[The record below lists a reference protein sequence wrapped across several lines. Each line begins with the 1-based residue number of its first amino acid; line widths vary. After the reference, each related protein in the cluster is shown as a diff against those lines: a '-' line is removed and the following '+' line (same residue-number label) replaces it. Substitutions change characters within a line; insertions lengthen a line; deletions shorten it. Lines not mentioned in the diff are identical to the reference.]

1 MLSIYQNLFK
11 RRQRREYLDDRY
23 RPRKSS
29 LLVWLQRVIF
39 TALLIVIGIFLML
52 LSNYVYAEPSTG
64 EFQQVSMSNIRAG
77 SLLIKT
83 PTNTYQ
89 KIPLLHTDVQMN
101 ISGMIS
107 RSHIKQQFKNTSDN
121 WIEAIYVFP
130 LPETAAVDHM
140 RMRIGERI
148 IEADIK
154 EKRQAKQI
162 YEKAK
167 NQGKKAALVEQERP
181 NIFTNSVANI
191 GPGETIVIEIEYQQT
206 LHYDQGEFSLRFP
219 MAITPRYIPG
229 TPSPVI
235 SAPAI
240 SSRAVSEDISF
251 TGSGWAHNTLQVHD
265 ASRITPPLYVGAN
278 KINPVS
284 LNINLDAG
292 FPLQFLV
299 SRYHPIIKRKN
310 HDIINVTLASGVTPS
325 DRDFELVWSPQTN
338 QMPGTAIPSSA
349 IPNSTFPRAA
359 AFNEVVSDEHYQ
371 MIMLTPPANGA
382 YNGQPLAR
390 EVTYIIDT
398 SGSMYGISLEQAKQS
413 LLLALERLRLHD
425 KFNIIQFNSMTD
437 QVFSRAKFASFENVL
452 TAKQYVKNLQAD
464 GGTEMAPALKLALN
478 NSTDDSYIKQIIFLT
493 DGSVGN
499 ETALFDIIH
508 KKLGNNRLFTIGI
521 GAAPN
526 SYFMRKAA
534 QFGRGTFTYIS
545 DVNEVNEKMT
555 ALFSKLESPVM
566 TDIDIVINDN
576 IKAEILP
583 KRIPDLYQGEPIIL
597 AIKSDEE
604 LNSINLTGKR
614 ALAPWSATLN
624 LNPAKSSPGIATFWA
639 RKKIAVLSDSLHEGA
654 DKEQVR
660 SDIIDIALTHH
671 LVSKHTS
678 LVAVDK
684 TPSRA
689 QQTQLHRPLNRQALP
704 VNLPHGQS
712 APASYGQLAQTASAA
727 ELNLIFG
734 FSLLMLSLA
743 LTVLLRS
750 DETDSANQL
759 NHPVI

>member
-1 MLSIYQNLFK
+1 MLSIYHNLFK

-29 LLVWLQRVIF
+29 FLIWLQRIIF
-39 TALLIVIGIFLML
+39 TALLVVIGVFLML
-52 LSNYVYAEPSTG
+52 LSNYVYATTAAD
-64 EFQQVSMSNIRAG
+64 EFPQVSMSNIREG

-83 PTNTYQ
+83 ASSTYQ
-89 KIPLLHTDVQMN
+89 QIPLLHTDVEMN

-107 RSHIKQQFKNTSDN
+107 RSHIKQKFKNTSEN

-154 EKRQAKQI
+154 EKQQAKQI
-162 YEKAK
+162 YQKAK
-167 NQGKKAALVEQERP
+167 RAGKKAALIEQERP
-181 NIFTNSVANI
+181 NMFTNSVANI
-191 GPGETIVIEIEYQQT
+191 GPGETIVVEIEYQQT
-206 LHYDQGEFSLRFP
+206 LHYDQGDFSLRFP

-229 TPSPVI
+229 TSL
-235 SAPAI
+235 PAI
-240 SSRAVSEDISF
+240 TESASSAETNTAISENVSF
-251 TGSGWAHNTLQVHD
+251 TGSGWASNTLQVPD
-265 ASRITPPLYVGAN
+265 ASRITPPLYSGTN

-299 SRYHPIIKRKN
+299 SRYHAIIKRKN
-310 HDIINVTLASGVTPS
+310 NNTINITLANGVTPS
-325 DRDFELVWSPQTN
+325 DRDFELVWSPQKN
-338 QMPGTAIPSSA
+338 PVPGSA
-349 IPNSTFPRAA
+349 IPRAA
-359 AFNEVVSDEHYQ
+359 AFNEMVNDENYQ

-382 YNGQPLAR
+382 HNGQPLAR
-390 EVTYIIDT
+390 EITYIIDT
-398 SGSMYGISLEQAKQS
+398 SGSMHGISLEQAKQS
-413 LLLALERLRLHD
+413 LLMALERLRLHD
-425 KFNIIQFNSMTD
+425 KFNIIQFNSTTD
-437 QVFSRAKFASFENVL
+437 QVFSKAKFASFENIL
-452 TAKQYVKNLQAD
+452 TAKRYVKNLKAD
-464 GGTEMAPALKLALN
+464 GGTQMAPALNLALKK
-478 NSTDDSYIKQIIFLT
+478 STDDNYIKQIIFLT

-508 KKLGNNRLFTIGI
+508 KKLGDNRLFTIGI

-545 DVNEVNEKMT
+545 NVNEVNEKMT

-566 TDIDIVINDN
+566 TDIGITIDEK
-576 IKAEILP
+576 IKVEILP

-597 AIKSDEE
+597 AIKSDKK
-604 LNSINLTGKR
+604 LNSIKLIGKR

-624 LNPAKSSPGIATFWA
+624 LNHTKSSKGIATFWA
-639 RKKIAVLSDSLHEGA
+639 RKKIAELSDSLHDGA
-654 DKEQVR
+654 DSEQVR
-660 SDIIDIALTHH
+660 TDIIDIALIHH

-689 QQTQLHRPLNRQALP
+689 PQTQLHKQALP

-712 APASYGQLAQTASAA
+712 APVSYGQLAQTASAA

-750 DETDSANQL
+750 DEVDSTSQAD
-759 NHPVI
+759 HPVA